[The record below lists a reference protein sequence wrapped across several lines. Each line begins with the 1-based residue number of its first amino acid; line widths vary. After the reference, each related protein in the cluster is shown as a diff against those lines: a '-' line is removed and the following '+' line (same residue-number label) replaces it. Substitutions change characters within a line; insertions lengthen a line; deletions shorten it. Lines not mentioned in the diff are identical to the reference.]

1 MPIIEY
7 MARTLETV
15 PEPDFG
21 ALPPSVMAHALDTFG
36 DEKRAKSW
44 LTTPNPVLNDQE
56 PVQLARTAD
65 GARRVEEVLTRID
78 YGLFS

>member
-1 MPIIEY
+1 

-21 ALPPSVMAHALDTFG
+21 ALPPSVM
-36 DEKRAKSW
+36 
-44 LTTPNPVLNDQE
+44 LNDQE
-56 PVQLARTAD
+56 PFQLARTAD

-78 YGLFS
+78 YGMFS